1 MSNEGSVQL
10 EANYW
15 GFLQALSDR
24 KPAGPT
30 EVETRMQKTGYS
42 LSGTYA
48 ITKKLKQEGLVEH
61 LQQQGE
67 YRITPKGCAALDRL
81 VYRMTRL
88 MHYRRETD

>member
-1 MSNEGSVQL
+1 MSSSVQL

-30 EVETRMQKTGYS
+30 EVMARMRQTGYS
-42 LSGTYA
+42 LAATYG
-48 ITKKLKQEGLVEH
+48 ITDKLKQEGLVEH
-61 LQQQGE
+61 LEQQGE

-88 MHYRRETD
+88 THYRRETD